1 MAVPSGVVP
10 GAIPGVVS
18 GPLAV
23 RAQVNRRNG
32 QLAAWT
38 DNHSNLDDRATP
50 TFSRTFP
57 HGTLKREG
65 GTAGQGTDW
74 EEPLIFNSAVGN
86 ST

>member
-18 GPLAV
+18 GPQAV
-23 RAQVNRRNG
+23 GAQVNRRNG
-32 QLAAWT
+32 QLTAWT
-38 DNHSNLDDRATP
+38 DNHSNLDDRATL

-57 HGTLKREG
+57 HVKFNVMG